1 MLAVFAPL
9 KTDRLCLFGFKN
21 KRWILYSYKIPTVRK
36 KETLISD
43 QSASNLEAL
52 EKLENKYDSHFDYI
66 ATGAI
71 VRSRATWYEQG
82 EKNNKYFLGL
92 ESNREGRAVFAGCL
106 QAKVVLFRTKR
117 ISWQKL
123 KTFTLTYMPLMMKRK
138 SLILLFFRHQEFRN

>member
-9 KTDRLCLFGFKN
+9 KRDRLCLFGFKN

-43 QSASNLEAL
+43 PSASNLEAL

-92 ESNREGRAVFAGCL
+92 ESNRE
-106 QAKVVLFRTKR
+106 
-117 ISWQKL
+117 
-123 KTFTLTYMPLMMKRK
+123 RK
-138 SLILLFFRHQEFRN
+138 SCIRRMFTSKGSLISNQKNIMAEIENFYSDLYASNDEEEVADPTFFQAPGI

>member
-43 QSASNLEAL
+43 PSASNLEAL

-71 VRSRATWYEQG
+71 VRSRAAWYEQG

-92 ESNREGRAVFAGCL
+92 ESNRE
-106 QAKVVLFRTKR
+106 
-117 ISWQKL
+117 
-123 KTFTLTYMPLMMKRK
+123 RK
-138 SLILLFFRHQEFRN
+138 SCIRRMFTSKGSLISNQKNIMVEIENFYSDLYASNDEEEVADPTFFQAPGI